1 MTAARRTVPRT
12 APPRQATPRSSG
24 GARRPAHA
32 GTSVPAGIGRARWLR
47 VALLVAAV
55 LVGLPLAHALFGEV
69 IALLGGAMLLGFLI
83 GRWTAP
89 GR

>member
-1 MTAARRTVPRT
+1 MTAARRTAPRT
-12 APPRQATPRSSG
+12 APPRRAAPRPSG
-24 GARRPAHA
+24 GARRPARA
-32 GTSVPAGIGRARWLR
+32 GAAAPAGIGRARWLR

-55 LVGLPLAHALFGEV
+55 LIGLPLAHALFGEV

>member
-1 MTAARRTVPRT
+1 M
-12 APPRQATPRSSG
+12 
-24 GARRPAHA
+24 
-32 GTSVPAGIGRARWLR
+32 PAGIGRARWLR